1 MSAASTVSSRH
12 RLRLLSLVIVWFCA
26 ENLARAALSANQA
39 RELADLPTAM
49 SPEYVA
55 AISAGWCVA
64 FAANLAVVWLRPAWS
79 VAVSLIVM
87 TLYQANLWLNRL
99 IFAQSSEAGETA
111 GFRAILT
118 AASFVALAA
127 GLAVARPG
135 RAERGG
141 NKATGDTGT
150 EG

>member
-1 MSAASTVSSRH
+1 MSATLTMSSRR
-12 RLRLLSLVIVWFCA
+12 RLRLLSLVIVWFCV
-26 ENLARAALSANQA
+26 ENLARAALSLKQA
-39 RELADLPTAM
+39 RELADLPTTL
-49 SPEYVA
+49 SPHYVA

-79 VAVSLIVM
+79 VPVSLIVM

-99 IFAQSSEAGETA
+99 AFAQSSEAGETA

-118 AASFVALAA
+118 AASFAAVAA
-127 GLAVARPG
+127 GLALARRG
-135 RAERGG
+135 AAERGA
-141 NKATGDTGT
+141 NNTKDTRT